1 MRTIIINSS
10 NLVSGTTNTY
20 QYNFPTSVQFKD
32 GAEVGVSQISMYNSS
47 FNVSVSRSNN
57 TITLIWN
64 AATPT
69 TYTFTLPD
77 GYYSVA
83 DLNSFL
89 QQQCILNKLYVTSS
103 TGNYVY
109 FAEFQTNAVRY
120 AVSTNLYPIPT
131 AAQATTLGYT
141 IPSGATWTFPAAA
154 ACPQFTITTG
164 FGALIGLSAGNYPSS
179 ATSTTAVQQISN
191 ITPNINP
198 VNSYVLTCNLVNS
211 NVSIPPTIL
220 FSIPINAGIGEQ
232 LNFNPSQIVFNR
244 IAPNVYSFIRI
255 QVLDQLL
262 NPTPLNDT
270 NLVLILAIDD
280 GAMNP
285 RV

>member
-10 NLVSGTTNTY
+10 NLVSGSTNTY

-47 FNVSVSRSNN
+47 FNVSSSRSNN

-77 GYYSVA
+77 GYYSVT

-255 QVLDQLL
+255 QVLDQLSFV
-262 NPTPLNDT
+262 PLFPYRQRS
-270 NLVLILAIDD
+270 LVS
-280 GAMNP
+280 
-285 RV
+285 

>member
-10 NLVSGTTNTY
+10 NLVSGSTNTY

-47 FNVSVSRSNN
+47 FNVSSSRSNN

-77 GYYSVA
+77 GYYSVT

>member
-232 LNFNPSQIVFNR
+232 LNFSPSQIVFNR

>member
-89 QQQCILNKLYVTSS
+89 QQQCILNNLYVTNS

-154 ACPQFTITTG
+154 ACPQLTITTG
-164 FGALIGLSAGNYPSS
+164 FGALIGLSAGNYPTS
-179 ATSTTAVQQISN
+179 ATTTTAVQQISN

-262 NPTPLNDT
+262 NPTALNDT

>member
-89 QQQCILNKLYVTSS
+89 QQQCILNKLYVTNS

-109 FAEFQTNAVRY
+109 FAEFQINAVRY

-154 ACPQFTITTG
+154 ACPQFTISTG

>member
-47 FNVSVSRSNN
+47 FNVSSSRSNN

-77 GYYSVA
+77 GYYSVT

>member
-47 FNVSVSRSNN
+47 FNVSTTRSNN

-89 QQQCILNKLYVTSS
+89 QQQCILNKLYVTNS

-109 FAEFQTNAVRY
+109 FAEYQINAVQY